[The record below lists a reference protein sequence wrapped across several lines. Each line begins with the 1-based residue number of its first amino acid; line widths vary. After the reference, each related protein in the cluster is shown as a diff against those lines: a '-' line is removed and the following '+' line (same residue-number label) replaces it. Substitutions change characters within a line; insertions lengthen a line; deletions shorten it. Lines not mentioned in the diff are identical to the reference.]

1 MREKIKLMLFGAFIF
16 YVVLV
21 VGLIIYT
28 GSNHEDSFEIFES
41 DSDLIRAQKLNSY
54 KEKLATMENNTCT
67 TFIKELIDY
76 YEKTDF
82 KGKVTYQDYYNQIA
96 RANDENDSFI
106 NFYKKAEKSC
116 NLSEKQKEE
125 YNFDYLILASFIQ
138 KDEIMQNY
146 YYDYELNLED
156 KYFRELSAVYFI
168 KYQNY
173 INRESILIMIS
184 NLIEISEKGDF
195 SHGK

>member
-82 KGKVTYQDYYNQIA
+82 KGKVTYQDYYNQMV
-96 RANDENDSFI
+96 RANDENSVFF
-106 NFYKKAEKSC
+106 NFFEKAEKSC
-116 NLSEKQKEE
+116 NLNEKQKEE
-125 YNFDYLILASFIQ
+125 YNFSYLVLAGSIQ
-138 KDEIMQNY
+138 IDEIMKNY

-156 KYFRELSAVYFI
+156 KYFRDLSAVYFI
-168 KYQNY
+168 KYQNN
-173 INRESILIMIS
+173 INRESILIIIS
-184 NLIEISEKGDF
+184 NLIEIYEKGAF
-195 SHGK
+195 SYGK